1 MESGTNP
8 LWNKKFILSLW
19 SQKTLERIADLL
31 GCPKPHAIAA
41 VYGLHCLMQSKFM
54 KKKTGILSKTYREVD
69 EEVALPGFCALMDKL
84 GWISTVGKGEDGV
97 EPCIMIPVDVIDP
110 QDRVQPKLF
119 DVPKEEEVVTLSPL
133 EAQATTLCWHFAKL
147 YKGFGSFSPKKIFNE
162 SYGMFLEMIR
172 LKLVSPIA
180 LRLEID
186 RESRDRTEKAWQL
199 KKRMEYHTP
208 TGFTTKKQV
217 EEDYIFHNG
226 RLEDAE
232 NPFEWHENFLAALD
246 MNGLSG
252 QHGEPEQK
260 EVDLFGEKS

>member
-19 SQKTLERIADLL
+19 NQKILERIANLL
-31 GCPKPHAIAA
+31 GCPRPHAIAS
-41 VYGLHCLMQSKFM
+41 VYGFYCMMQSKSM

-69 EEVALPGFCALMDKL
+69 DELDLPGFCKSLDKM
-84 GWISTVGKGEDGV
+84 GWISTVETGEDGV
-97 EPCIMIPVDVIDP
+97 EPCILVPMDTIDP
-110 QDRVQPKLF
+110 QDRGQAKLF
-119 DVPKEEEVVTLSPL
+119 ESPKEEEVVTLSPL
-133 EAQATTLCWHFAKL
+133 EAQATTLCWKFAKL

-172 LKLVSPIA
+172 LKIVSPIA

-199 KKRMEYHTP
+199 KKRLEYSSHG
-208 TGFTTKKQV
+208 GFTTKEQV

-226 RLEDAE
+226 TLENAE
-232 NPFEWHENFLAALD
+232 NPFQWHENFLAALD
-246 MNGLSG
+246 MSGLSG

-260 EVDLFGEKS
+260 EADSFGKKS